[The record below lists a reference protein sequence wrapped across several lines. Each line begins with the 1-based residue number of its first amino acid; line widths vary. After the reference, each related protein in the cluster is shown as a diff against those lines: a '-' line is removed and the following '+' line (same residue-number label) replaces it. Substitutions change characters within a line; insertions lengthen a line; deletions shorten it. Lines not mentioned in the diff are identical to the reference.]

1 MRILRLPDTMALP
14 GDALTDRIRRHAH
27 AINEGVITVWYPS
40 RAVSFSKRDSH
51 QPAYRTAKTIAE
63 SNGYDTC
70 TRQTGGTAVAFTGAT
85 LSFAIIHPLTDPKS
99 GIQTRFDDTTET
111 LQRALW
117 NLGIPAQHGEPS
129 HSFCPGNHS
138 LQFNGKLAGVAQ
150 HVSNHDAVL
159 GGIVIVNNRDETAR
173 ILEELYETLEYEFDP
188 ASIGSLTHVKQ
199 TIDPETVRREIETAF
214 AGTTATIDH
223 LDRNE

>member
-1 MRILRLPDTMALP
+1 MRILRLPEAMALP
-14 GDALTDRIRRHAH
+14 GDDLTDRIRRHAH
-27 AINEGVITVWYPS
+27 ETNDSVTAVWYPS
-40 RAVSFSKRDSH
+40 RAVSFSKRDTH
-51 QPAYRTAKTIAE
+51 QPGYRTAKTIAA

-85 LSFAIIHPLTDPKS
+85 LSFTIIHPLTDPKS

-117 NLGIPAQHGEPS
+117 DLGIPAQHGEPS

-150 HVSNHDAVL
+150 HISNHDAVI
-159 GGIVIVNNRDETAR
+159 GGIVIVNDHDETAR
-173 ILEELYETLEYEFDP
+173 ILEALYETLEYDFDP
-188 ASIGSLTHVKQ
+188 ASIGSLTHIKE
-199 TIDPETVRREIETAF
+199 TIDYETVRREIETAF
-214 AGTTATIDH
+214 AGTTAAIDH
-223 LDRNE
+223 LYRNE